1 MSSDPKIR
9 IVIVDDVQEGRDM
22 LTRLLSFEPDMEV
35 IGYATTGKEAI
46 EVAQEKLPDV
56 ILMDINMPDMDGITA
71 TEQITQIV
79 PTSVVMIS
87 VQSDRDYMRRAMRG
101 GAVDFLPKPPSAD
114 ELYATVR
121 SAYDRRP
128 RPDQVMGIKKKDEN
142 RPSADGKII
151 VVYSPQ
157 GGAGVTSLAVN
168 IGTGIMDEQHRTV
181 LVDADMQFGDA
192 AIHLAVD
199 MDRNITNLAKAADDL
214 DTDLIEN
221 VLVTH
226 GTGLRV
232 LTAPKSTQDADAVNA
247 TALESILNA
256 FRERFSFVV
265 VDTSLYLDEIT
276 AKLFKMADCL
286 VLVGLPTLPA
296 VRNVKEVLTL
306 LEQFEEFE
314 MNKIVFTLNRMPTE
328 RKSGAFEAEDISK
341 ALRVEIAAIIPSAE
355 KAMLK
360 SVNRGV
366 PAIIA
371 DNQSPGKEIKQLVD
385 HIRHQLQDEEEI
397 IESEEQSNTKRGGLL
412 GGLFG
417 S

>member
-1 MSSDPKIR
+1 MSGNIR
-9 IVIVDDVQEGRDM
+9 ILIVDDVQEGRDM

-35 IGYATTGKEAI
+35 VGYATTGSEAI
-46 EVAQEKLPDV
+46 EQAVELQPDV

-71 TEQITQIV
+71 TEQISQMIA
-79 PTSVVMIS
+79 TSVVMIS
-87 VQSDRDYMRRAMRG
+87 VQSDKDYMRRAMRG
-101 GAVDFLPKPPSAD
+101 GAVDFLSKPPSAD

-121 SAYDRRP
+121 SAYERKPAAKGPLGGAAGGDK
-128 RPDQVMGIKKKDEN
+128 QKK
-142 RPSADGKII
+142 SSGKVI

-157 GGAGVTSLAVN
+157 GGAGVTSFAVN
-168 IGTGIMDEQHRTV
+168 IAAGIMDEQHRTV

-199 MDRNITNLAKAADDL
+199 MERNITNLAQSADDL

-247 TALESILNA
+247 DALEKIIEALCD
-256 FRERFSFVV
+256 RFSYVV
-265 VDTSLYLDEIT
+265 VDTSLYLDEIM
-276 AKLFKMADCL
+276 ARLFRIADAL
-286 VLVGLPTLPA
+286 VLIGLPTLPA

-306 LEQFEEFE
+306 LNHFEEFDNE
-314 MNKIVFTLNRMPTE
+314 KIIFALNRVPTD
-328 RKSGAFEAEDISK
+328 RKSGAFEPDDIAK
-341 ALRVEIAAIIPSAE
+341 ALRLEIAAIVPSAE
-355 KAMLK
+355 KQMLR

-366 PAIIA
+366 PAVVN
-371 DNQSPGKEIKQLVD
+371 DSQSPGKEILQLVEVLR
-385 HIRHQLQDEEEI
+385 RHLSDDDEELVAEPQQ
-397 IESEEQSNTKRGGLL
+397 EQKRGIL